1 MHEDIT
7 FRKSRDKLR
16 LSSYTHLGM
25 VRRNN
30 EDSCLVIPPWSSLAI
45 ERQACLFAVADGM
58 GGQNA
63 GEVAAA
69 LAMKSII
76 EWFSAKAHEPLS
88 ILLVEEMF
96 AQINAAVWSH
106 SQANPDTSGMG
117 NTLTLMLVKEDRALI
132 AHIGDTRL
140 YRLRDGELAQLTNDH
155 SLVAEQVRM
164 GKLTPEQ
171 ARVHPTRHI
180 LSRVIGGRQFV
191 VPDIFE
197 TDLRVNDVYFICSDG
212 VSGMIED
219 REIKDILLHNLPD
232 VAAEKLVEAA
242 NRAGGKDN
250 STAVTFS
257 FDQLPIVFPARYS
270 LQRLSSLL
278 FNKVYAGGI

>member
-1 MHEDIT
+1 M
-7 FRKSRDKLR
+7 R

-63 GEVAAA
+63 GEVASGI
-69 LAMKSII
+69 AMKSSI
-76 EWFSAKAHEPLS
+76 EWFSASAHEPLN
-88 ILLVEEMF
+88 IQLVEEMF
-96 AQINAAVWSH
+96 AQINAAVWGH
-106 SQANPDTSGMG
+106 SQEHADTSGMG
-117 NTLTLMLVKEDRALI
+117 NTLTLMLIKGDRALVG
-132 AHIGDTRL
+132 HIGDTRL
-140 YRLRDGELAQLTNDH
+140 YRLRDGELVQLTHDH

-171 ARVHPTRHI
+171 GRVHPTRHI

-197 TDLRVNDVYFICSDG
+197 TDLQVNDVYLICSDG
-212 VSGMIED
+212 VTGMVED
-219 REIKDILLHNLPD
+219 AQIKDILLHNSPD
-232 VAAEKLVEAA
+232 SAAEKLVETA

-250 STAVTFS
+250 STAVTFA
-257 FDQLPIVFPARYS
+257 FEQLPVVFPSRYS
-270 LQRLSSLL
+270 LQRLASLL
-278 FNKVYAGGI
+278 FNKVCAGGI

>member
-1 MHEDIT
+1 
-7 FRKSRDKLR
+7 LR

-30 EDSCLVIPPWSSLAI
+30 EDSCLVIPPWSSPAI
-45 ERQACLFAVADGM
+45 EKQACLFAVADGM

-69 LAMKSII
+69 IAMKSATD
-76 EWFSAKAHEPLS
+76 WFVSNSQETLS
-88 ILLVEEMF
+88 VSLVEEMF
-96 AQINAAVWSH
+96 SQINSAVWSH
-106 SQANPDTSGMG
+106 SQDHPETSGMG
-117 NTLTLMLVKEDRALI
+117 NTLTMLLAKGDKALVG
-132 AHIGDTRL
+132 HIGDTRL
-140 YRLRDGELAQLTNDH
+140 YRLRGDDFTQITNDH

-180 LSRVIGGRQFV
+180 LSRVIGSRQFV

-197 TDLRVNDVYFICSDG
+197 TDLQVNDVYLLCSDG
-212 VSGMIED
+212 VSGMID
-219 REIKDILLHNLPD
+219 DAQIKTILLEHLPEM
-232 VAAEKLVEAA
+232 AAVKLIEAA

-250 STAVTFS
+250 ATAVVLA
-257 FDQLPIVFPARYS
+257 FDQLPVFFPGRYS
-270 LQRLSSLL
+270 LQRTLSLL
-278 FNKVYAGGI
+278 FNKVYAGSV